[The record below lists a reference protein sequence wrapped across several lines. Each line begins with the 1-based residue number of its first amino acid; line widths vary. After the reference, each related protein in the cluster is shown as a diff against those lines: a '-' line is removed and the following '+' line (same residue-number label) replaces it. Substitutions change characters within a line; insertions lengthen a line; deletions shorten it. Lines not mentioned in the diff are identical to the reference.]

1 MQTLSSFLLIIFTF
15 WPLILIFGI
24 LDEGS
29 RSRSWKD
36 KVHIALRRI
45 FIAWCV
51 MAIIAVGIYLGGNR
65 PVGFIPEPYN
75 LISFVLFGLAV
86 GIPFLIHEGILLR
99 ARKDRQAN
107 IAELESLRKLSP
119 SEFEQ
124 VIADFFQSMGYR
136 TRLSEAGHDHG
147 VDVMVYDGKGQ
158 KWVVQCKRYRG
169 VVGEPILRDLL
180 GAMLHE
186 RAQRAYLMTTGR
198 ISKNGREWVKGKP
211 IIIYAGQGLVR
222 LLNRV
227 DQA

>member
-1 MQTLSSFLLIIFTF
+1 
-15 WPLILIFGI
+15 
-24 LDEGS
+24 
-29 RSRSWKD
+29 
-36 KVHIALRRI
+36 
-45 FIAWCV
+45 
-51 MAIIAVGIYLGGNR
+51 
-65 PVGFIPEPYN
+65 
-75 LISFVLFGLAV
+75 
-86 GIPFLIHEGILLR
+86 
-99 ARKDRQAN
+99 
-107 IAELESLRKLSP
+107 
-119 SEFEQ
+119 
-124 VIADFFQSMGYR
+124 
-136 TRLSEAGHDHG
+136 
-147 VDVMVYDGKGQ
+147 MVYDGKGQ